1 MRLKSVAS
9 PGTPQGGLELG
20 YHMPFMVTAH
30 FDDVMLSANAETAK
44 DAFAKA
50 IEWHV
55 AQRLADVSISD
66 GTRSFTIAEFAFAMA
81 SLDIAKTDYAATKP
95 TPKGLE

>member
-1 MRLKSVAS
+1 
-9 PGTPQGGLELG
+9 
-20 YHMPFMVTAH
+20 MPFMVKAH

-81 SLDIAKTDYAATKP
+81 SLDIAKTVDAATKP